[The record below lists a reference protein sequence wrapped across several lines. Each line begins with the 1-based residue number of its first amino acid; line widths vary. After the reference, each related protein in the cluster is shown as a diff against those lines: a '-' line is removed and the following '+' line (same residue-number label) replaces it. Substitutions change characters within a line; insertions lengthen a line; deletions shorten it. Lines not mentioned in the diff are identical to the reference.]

1 MKYRSRNN
9 KSIFSRWRKQ
19 LSPGNENVMSEM
31 TYAFEVIE
39 ACRFMSTGDLQQDA
53 FEAAWRIKRLYK
65 AIQEMPRGQRV
76 ALQERVDDVRVD
88 GIRCL

>member
-9 KSIFSRWRKQ
+9 TSLFSRWGKR
-19 LSPGNENVMSEM
+19 LSPENEKVTCEM
-31 TYAFEVIE
+31 AFAFEVIE
-39 ACRFMSTGDLQQDA
+39 AFRYMSTGELQQDA

-65 AIQEMPRGQRV
+65 AIQEMPREQRV
-76 ALQERVDDVRVD
+76 ALQERVDNVRVD